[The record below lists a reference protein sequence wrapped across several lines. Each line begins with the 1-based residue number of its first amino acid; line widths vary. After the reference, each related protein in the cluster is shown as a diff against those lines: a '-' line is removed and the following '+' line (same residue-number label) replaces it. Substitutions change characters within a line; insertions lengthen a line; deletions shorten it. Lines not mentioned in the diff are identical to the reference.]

1 MVDEH
6 LTPVLM
12 ACSEAE
18 LAVLIEFLG
27 RPPSGLL
34 WFDRRLRDPRST
46 RADRVAA
53 VVERIL
59 WLGSHSV
66 LGRTGPGKQAY
77 LQLVCEALAE
87 LGLSE
92 EPAEDGLAGLELR
105 LVRYALDANFD
116 ALPAET
122 QQALLGRF
130 RAGDIYAE
138 GVRDIGLLHDFLTHA
153 QPERK
158 ALLPGRAAH
167 VATDK
172 LREQAVVQVRHRL
185 LQAGLKL
192 VLRRA
197 AGPVYQAVRAWEWAG
212 PAFRYTVPVIVY
224 VAYLRGHVDVE
235 AAAPAPGSESHEQAR
250 P

>member
-34 WFDRRLRDPRST
+34 WVDRRLRDPRST

-53 VVERIL
+53 VIERISR
-59 WLGSHSV
+59 LGSHSV
-66 LGRTGPGKQAY
+66 LGRTGPGKQSY
-77 LQLVCEALAE
+77 LQIVCDALAE
-87 LGLSE
+87 LRLSE
-92 EPAEDGLAGLELR
+92 EPAEGGLPGLEHR
-105 LVRYALDANFD
+105 VVHYALDANFD
-116 ALPAET
+116 ALPTDIQQVLIDGFHAGET
-122 QQALLGRF
+122 
-130 RAGDIYAE
+130 YAE
-138 GVRDIGLLHDFLTHA
+138 GVPDLSVLHDFQTHT

-172 LREQAVVQVRHRL
+172 LREAAVVQVRQSL
-185 LQAGLKL
+185 LRAGLKL

-197 AGPVYQAVRAWEWAG
+197 GGPIYQAIRLWELAG

-224 VAYLRGHVDVE
+224 VAYLRGHVEVE
-235 AAAPAPGSESHEQAR
+235 AAVQAHESGSQAQAR

>member
-46 RADRVAA
+46 RAERVAA

-66 LGRTGPGKQAY
+66 LGRTGPGRQSY
-77 LQLVCEALAE
+77 LQVVCEALTE
-87 LGLSE
+87 LKLPEG
-92 EPAEDGLAGLELR
+92 PAEGGLPDLELR
-105 LVRYALDANFD
+105 VVRYVLDANFD
-116 ALPAET
+116 ALTPAT
-122 QQALLGRF
+122 QDALLDRF
-130 RAGDIYAE
+130 RAGDTYAE
-138 GVRDIGLLHDFLTHA
+138 GVRDLGLLHDFVTHT

-167 VATDK
+167 VAGDK
-172 LREQAVVQVRHRL
+172 LRTAAVEQVQNRL
-185 LQAGLKL
+185 LHAGLKL
-192 VLRRA
+192 VLRGA
-197 AGPVYQAVRAWEWAG
+197 AGPVYQAIRLWNWAG

-224 VAYLRGHVDVE
+224 VAYLRGHVDVD
-235 AAAPAPGSESHEQAR
+235 AAA
-250 P
+250 

>member
-46 RADRVAA
+46 RAQRVAA
-53 VVERIL
+53 VIERIL

-77 LQLVCEALAE
+77 LQIVCDALAE
-87 LGLSE
+87 MQLSE

-105 LVRYALDANFD
+105 MVRYVLDANFEG
-116 ALPAET
+116 LPVET
-122 QQALLGRF
+122 QQVLLDQF
-130 RAGDIYAE
+130 RAGDTYAE
-138 GVRDIGLLHDFLTHA
+138 GVRDLGLLHDFLSHTKG
-153 QPERK
+153 PERR
-158 ALLPGRAAH
+158 ALPVGHAAH

-172 LREQAVVQVRHRL
+172 LRDAAVQQVQTRL
-185 LQAGLKL
+185 LRAGLKV
-192 VLRRA
+192 VLRGA
-197 AGPVYQAVRAWEWAG
+197 AGPVYNAIRLWGWAG

-224 VAYLRGHVDVE
+224 VAYLRGHVVVD
-235 AAAPAPGSESHEQAR
+235 AAA
-250 P
+250 

>member
-34 WFDRRLRDPRST
+34 WVDRRLRDPRST

-77 LQLVCEALAE
+77 LQILCDALAE
-87 LGLSE
+87 LQLSE
-92 EPAEDGLAGLELR
+92 EPAEDGLAGLEQR
-105 LVRYALDANFD
+105 VVRYALDANFD

-122 QQALLGRF
+122 QEVLLDQF
-130 RAGDIYAE
+130 RAGETYAE
-138 GVRDIGLLHDFLTHA
+138 GVGDLGPLHDFLTHT
-153 QPERK
+153 QPERR
-158 ALLPGRAAH
+158 ALLAGHAAH

-172 LREQAVVQVRHRL
+172 LRDAVVEQVQTRL
-185 LQAGLKL
+185 LRAGLKL

-197 AGPVYQAVRAWEWAG
+197 AGPVYNVIRLWGWAG

-224 VAYLRGHVDVE
+224 VAYLRGHVVVE
-235 AAAPAPGSESHEQAR
+235 DAAA
-250 P
+250 